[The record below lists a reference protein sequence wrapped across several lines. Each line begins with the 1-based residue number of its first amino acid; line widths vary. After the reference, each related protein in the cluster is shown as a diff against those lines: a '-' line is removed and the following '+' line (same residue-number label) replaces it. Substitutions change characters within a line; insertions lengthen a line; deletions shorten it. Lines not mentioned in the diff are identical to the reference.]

1 MTPRAI
7 PFERQL
13 RLTNSRPC
21 GAAALAMVYRSL
33 GLVQDQSQV
42 WSRIAQTD
50 SDGVRV
56 ARTHRL
62 AKDALAQG
70 FEALVV
76 QAAKPWQT
84 LQRSAAQSIRTIL
97 SLRLNADSL
106 RGHFVVLLDVDDNR
120 ATLHD
125 PQLGP
130 ARHVDRGQLLSLW
143 SPTDGRSEIVGHV
156 FVAVAERSDSS
167 CQTNSSS
174 PGCPQCGLRPPT
186 SVPCPACDL
195 AIRPQPA
202 AVLGCSDPT
211 CSGRLW
217 KTIFC
222 PGCDRRLSEL

>member
-13 RLTNSRPC
+13 RLAKCRPC
-21 GAAALAMVYRSL
+21 GAAALCMVYRSL
-33 GLVQDQSQV
+33 GLVQDQSQI
-42 WSRIAQTD
+42 WSRIAATD
-50 SDGVRV
+50 SDGTQV

-76 QAAKPWQT
+76 QAAKPWET
-84 LQRSAAQSIRTIL
+84 LQRSAARSIGTIL
-97 SLRLNADSL
+97 SLRRNADSP
-106 RGHFVVLLDVDDNR
+106 RGHFVVLLDVDDSR

-130 ARHVDRGQLLSLW
+130 ARHVDRGELLSLW
-143 SPTDGRSEIVGHV
+143 SPTEGRSEIVGHV
-156 FVAVAERSDSS
+156 LVAVAERSDSS
-167 CQTNSSS
+167 PQTNPAG
-174 PGCPQCGLRPPT
+174 PGCLQCGLRTPT
-186 SVPCPACDL
+186 SVLCPACGL
-195 AIRPQPA
+195 AIRPQPW

-217 KTIFC
+217 EHIFC